1 MKIIISEKIPRI
13 IKNRKRLEEKLEVKI
28 SIRGREVTIE
38 GLPLNEYV
46 AEKVIEAIDFG
57 FSLSNAFL
65 IKEEDFT
72 FEILNIKDHTKRRD
86 FKRIRARLI
95 GTRGKT
101 LKTLHDLTDCNFEL
115 KDNEVGIIGDSE
127 HIKNAQNAV
136 IAIIKGAKQSNVYS
150 FLEKHKP
157 GEVIDLGLKK

>member
-65 IKEEDFT
+65 IKEE
-72 FEILNIKDHTKRRD
+72 ILK
-86 FKRIRARLI
+86 
-95 GTRGKT
+95 
-101 LKTLHDLTDCNFEL
+101 EL
-115 KDNEVGIIGDSE
+115 EPD
-127 HIKNAQNAV
+127 
-136 IAIIKGAKQSNVYS
+136 
-150 FLEKHKP
+150 
-157 GEVIDLGLKK
+157 